1 MKNNVKFLAIT
12 MCGLNFIPASISAFK
27 EPYENITDEEITIID
42 KLAYHFLSIHTS
54 IEHND
59 VKAMIQYALDD
70 KEINKQ
76 SFKSKLPPPLH
87 YAITQG
93 KPEIIQTLIE
103 DCAADIN
110 LKDPLWKNRTP
121 LHRAIIGMS
130 EGSPEEKRE
139 FITSV
144 VRFLLQKS
152 ADLTL
157 KDDRGL
163 TPFLFMLE
171 EYNIAKIL
179 TEDFALQVIQLF
191 LDAGV
196 DLLAKNNHEQ
206 TALHFAVK
214 NKHMLLSK
222 LLLNQNHELIN
233 LEDTFGF
240 SALDYAMDNRDKA
253 MVNLLLQYNPA
264 LTRWP
269 QLCNNNNSGSITFQ

>member
-1 MKNNVKFLAIT
+1 
-12 MCGLNFIPASISAFK
+12 
-27 EPYENITDEEITIID
+27 
-42 KLAYHFLSIHTS
+42 
-54 IEHND
+54 
-59 VKAMIQYALDD
+59 
-70 KEINKQ
+70 
-76 SFKSKLPPPLH
+76 
-87 YAITQG
+87 
-93 KPEIIQTLIE
+93 
-103 DCAADIN
+103 
-110 LKDPLWKNRTP
+110 
-121 LHRAIIGMS
+121 MS
-130 EGSPEEKRE
+130 EGSPEERRE
-139 FITSV
+139 FVISV
-144 VRFLLQKS
+144 VRFLLQKG

-196 DLLAKNNHEQ
+196 NLLAKNNHEQ
-206 TALHFAVK
+206 TALHFAVE

-222 LLLNQNHELIN
+222 LLLNQNQELIN
-233 LEDTFGF
+233 LEDTFVV
-240 SALDYAMDNRDKA
+240 SALDYAMNNRDKA